1 MNRHMRGSFKLVE
14 TTTFKCKGK
23 DCQRILRNP
32 TRTLCQSVSLFME
45 KAERYSLRQLLHPR
59 CEDVE
64 LIDEDC
70 LCPDHVQPS
79 KTLKKQTQCTPCE
92 IRNTYNGNPD
102 QLLFL
107 FNSPDKL
114 VEKPTVEL
122 PQNLASDDFRG
133 LLPEIDPDAVYEL
146 AGVIVHVLRE
156 KTNVIEHVLRGKKK
170 KQEEEEEEEGCDHYV
185 AYRYEDHGNAVG
197 RSWLKYD
204 DGIVTEHEGP
214 SEYLGARIALYQRLS
229 KKPTSVSVDG
239 MQKGEDHAQD
249 TSM

>member
-1 MNRHMRGSFKLVE
+1 MNRHMRGSFKLLE

-23 DCQRILRNP
+23 DCERVLRNP
-32 TRTLCQSVSLFME
+32 TGTLCQSVNLFME
-45 KAERYSLRQLLHPR
+45 KAEHYSLRQLLHPR
-59 CEDVE
+59 CEDME

-70 LCPDHVQPS
+70 LCPDHVHLS
-79 KTLKKQTQCTPCE
+79 STLGKKCTTCE
-92 IRNTYNGNPD
+92 MRNTYNGNPD
-102 QLLFL
+102 QLIIL
-107 FNSPDKL
+107 FNSPSTL

-122 PQNLASDDFRG
+122 PQHLASDDFRG

-156 KTNVIEHVLRGKKK
+156 KTNVIKR
-170 KQEEEEEEEGCDHYV
+170 EGCDHYV
-185 AYRYEDHGNAVG
+185 AYRYEDHGVVVG

-204 DGIVTEHEGP
+204 DGIVTEHKRP
-214 SEYLGARIALYQRLS
+214 SEYLGARIALYQRLP

-239 MQKGEDHAQD
+239 MQKEDHIQD

>member
-1 MNRHMRGSFKLVE
+1 M
-14 TTTFKCKGK
+14 
-23 DCQRILRNP
+23 RNP
-32 TRTLCQSVSLFME
+32 TRTLCLSVNLFME
-45 KAERYSLRQLLHPR
+45 KAERYALRQLLHPR
-59 CEDVE
+59 CEDLE

-70 LCPDHVQPS
+70 LCPDHVQES
-79 KTLKKQTQCTPCE
+79 KTLKKQCTPCE
-92 IRNTYNGNPD
+92 MRNTYNGNPD
-102 QLLFL
+102 QLIIL
-107 FNSPDKL
+107 FNSPDTL

-156 KTNVIEHVLRGKKK
+156 KKNVIEHVLREEKKKK
-170 KQEEEEEEEGCDHYV
+170 KQEEEEEGCDHYV
-185 AYRYEDHGNAVG
+185 AYRYEDHGVAVG

-204 DGIVTEHEGP
+204 DGKVTEHEGP

-239 MQKGEDHAQD
+239 MQKEDHVQD